1 MKKQLIITG
10 LCLVLAVP
18 SFAQQRQVGTPDM
31 RAKRQTERM
40 NESLNLTETQLTSV
54 SAINLK
60 YAREMQP
67 ILQDGERNLKTARQ
81 ARDIM
86 QRKDKE
92 MKAVLDAAQ
101 YQQYEQ
107 MKEALRKE
115 VKERRGRK

>member
-10 LCLVLAVP
+10 LCLALSLTA
-18 SFAQQRQVGTPDM
+18 FAQQRQVGTPDM

-40 NESLNLTETQLTSV
+40 NESLKLSEAQLTSV

-60 YAREMQP
+60 YAQEMQP
-67 ILQDGERNLKTARQ
+67 VLQDGERNLKTARQ

-92 MKAVLDAAQ
+92 LKAVLDATQ

-107 MKEALRKE
+107 MKDELRKE
-115 VKERRGRK
+115 LKQRRGRK